1 MLRERGKIPLKSH
14 STGTFP
20 SFLECQCE
28 DLRLKSSGEHP
39 PFPALSPGP
48 LSSCNTAPYR
58 QDLSLPITTAAVG
71 EDFIT
76 RVFQI
81 NSFELPQKGVTCS
94 NRMKYFLDPVSINC
108 GHNFCC
114 PCLSLCWQTRT
125 DHDPSSEE
133 QICVTY

>member
-81 NSFELPQKGVTCS
+81 NSFGAASEGSHLLQSHEIFPG
-94 NRMKYFLDPVSINC
+94 
-108 GHNFCC
+108 
-114 PCLSLCWQTRT
+114 PCLHKLWAQLLLSL
-125 DHDPSSEE
+125 SEPLLAD
-133 QICVTY
+133 QN